1 MKDIPL
7 VRIIITIV
15 LTVIGAG
22 LVAHQTKVDHGLSW
36 GEVLN
41 IKFYIMAIVHLV
53 PVYFFVWAIEGWGDP
68 SHMEESYTESRIIML
83 ILAVIWAISFGVGKF
98 ICHLL

>member
-1 MKDIPL
+1 MKNIPI

-15 LTVIGAG
+15 LTVGF
-22 LVAHQTKVDHGLSW
+22 VALNIKRDHGLSW

-41 IKFYIMAIVHLV
+41 IKFFIMSIAHLV
-53 PVYFFVWAIEGWGDP
+53 PVYFFVWYVEGFGDP
-68 SHMEESYTESRIIML
+68 NYNESYTEGRLLMIIIM
-83 ILAVIWAISFGVGKF
+83 VIWAISFGVGKF